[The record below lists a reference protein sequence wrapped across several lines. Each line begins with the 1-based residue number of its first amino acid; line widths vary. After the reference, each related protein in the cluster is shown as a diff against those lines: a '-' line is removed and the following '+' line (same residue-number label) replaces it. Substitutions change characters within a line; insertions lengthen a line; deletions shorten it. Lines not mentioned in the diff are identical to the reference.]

1 MTPCPSPSQETFV
14 NPIDW
19 IAHSMM
25 IPILETFFQI
35 TRSYGWS
42 IICLTVTI
50 KLALFPL
57 VAKQFRASRELQLLQ
72 PKMKALQEE
81 YKDQPE
87 VMQAKLMEF
96 YAEHRVNPMGACLPT
111 LIQMPFLFALY
122 TALNNKAFQERI
134 AHKAFF
140 FIQNLADV
148 GVLPNAGGESVH
160 WANLVMVI
168 LFGGSMYVMQK
179 MMTTNPDDPMQRQMM
194 TMMPIMTTAMF
205 LFFPLPSGIL
215 LYITASN
222 LITMGQN
229 FLLMRSSAIP
239 APIVPAAQAVID
251 TTPNRVDESSRG
263 NKPRG
268 NMGLV
273 PPPNPEPKGD

>member
-1 MTPCPSPSQETFV
+1 M

-57 VAKQFRASRELQLLQ
+57 VAKQFRASRELQQLQ
-72 PKMKALQEE
+72 PKLKAIQDE
-81 YKDQPE
+81 YRDQPE
-87 VMQAKLMEF
+87 VMQAKLMQF

-122 TALNNKAFQERI
+122 SALNNKAFQERI

-140 FIQNLADV
+140 FIQNLADI
-148 GVLPNAGGESVH
+148 GVFPRHPGETIH
-160 WANLVMVI
+160 WANLAMVL
-168 LFGGSMYVMQK
+168 LFGGSMVVMQR

-194 TMMPIMTTAMF
+194 ATMPLMTTAMF

-222 LITMGQN
+222 AITMIQN
-229 FLLMRSSAIP
+229 FYLSRTSAVP
-239 APIVPAAQAVID
+239 APVVPPSQAVID
-251 TTPNRVDESSRG
+251 ATPSRADDSG
-263 NKPRG
+263 KGAQSRAPKG
-268 NMGLV
+268 IV
-273 PPPNPEPKGD
+273 PPVNPERKGE